1 MNFESI
7 TFTNSGY
14 LDFTENLL
22 TSSKVNKVNLN
33 LNIYTLDEK
42 ATTYFQ
48 NIHDKITILEEGNEY
63 EELQE
68 FKAGGFGDLMVKKF
82 ECIYRSLLLN
92 DYVLYIDG
100 DITVKH
106 NFTDTL
112 LDISIKNNLDIL
124 FQNDRNPKKPLLRNV
139 CAGFMLIKSN
149 KKTLKFF
156 NPGQKV
162 IKKIIKYRT
171 FDQTHVNKSLSK
183 FKYQILPLDKFPNG
197 PYFYEN
203 FEEIEPWMIHFNY
216 VTGEE
221 KKELMRKYD
230 EWYL

>member
-7 TFTNSGY
+7 TFTNNGY
-14 LDFTENLL
+14 VEFTENLL
-22 TSSKVNKVNLN
+22 TSSKVNNVDLN

-42 ATTYFQ
+42 ATTHFQ
-48 NIHDKITILEEGNEY
+48 GIHEKITILEEGNKY

-82 ECIYRSLLLN
+82 ECIHSSLLLN

-106 NFTDTL
+106 NFVKTL

-149 KKTLKFF
+149 KK
-156 NPGQKV
+156 
-162 IKKIIKYRT
+162 I
-171 FDQTHVNKSLSK
+171 DS
-183 FKYQILPLDKFPNG
+183 
-197 PYFYEN
+197 
-203 FEEIEPWMIHFNY
+203 
-216 VTGEE
+216 
-221 KKELMRKYD
+221 
-230 EWYL
+230 

>member
-1 MNFESI
+1 M
-7 TFTNSGY
+7 
-14 LDFTENLL
+14 
-22 TSSKVNKVNLN
+22 
-33 LNIYTLDEK
+33 
-42 ATTYFQ
+42 
-48 NIHDKITILEEGNEY
+48 
-63 EELQE
+63 
-68 FKAGGFGDLMVKKF
+68 
-82 ECIYRSLLLN
+82 LN

-221 KKELMRKYD
+221 KKELMQKYD